1 MAEMLNTIRGAL
13 TLNIPS
19 LVRFRDRA
27 DVFRN
32 GILILVLVALVMG
45 VVSFGVDFVGGL
57 LTPPERELDLIQQ
70 NLERQFQFMPP
81 GTPDQFRR
89 EFLSNFEAGL
99 DIGRRVAAL
108 PTRLPRP
115 VGQFFQALGGWAGRP
130 LGMLGGFLAYAI
142 WVMLAAK
149 LLGGTGRLQE
159 FLGTAA
165 LSGLPYL
172 LLILEKVPCLGGLLG
187 LVAWIWSTLIWIAAT
202 AVVHG
207 WATPLATAEGG
218 VERYQVRWG
227 RAALAVILPALALIV
242 LGSLALIV
250 VVVLIVTASN

>member
-1 MAEMLNTIRGAL
+1 MTELFNSMRGAL

-19 LVRFRDRA
+19 LMRFRDSVNA
-27 DVFRN
+27 FRN
-32 GILILVLVALVMG
+32 GILILVVVALVMG
-45 VVSFGVDFVGGL
+45 VVSFAVNFVGGL
-57 LTPPERELDLIQQ
+57 LAPPEQELDRIQQ

-99 DIGRRVAAL
+99 DIGRSVAAL

-115 VGQFFQALGGWAGRP
+115 AVQFFQSLGGWAGRP
-130 LGMLGGFLAYAI
+130 LAMLGGFLAYGI

-165 LSGLPYL
+165 LSALPYL

-187 LVAWIWSTLIWIAAT
+187 VVAWLWSTLIWIAAT
-202 AVVHG
+202 AAAQG
-207 WATPLATAEGG
+207 WATPVTTAEGA

-227 RAALAVILPALALIV
+227 RAALAVILPALALAV
-242 LGSLALIV
+242 LVLLGVIILV
-250 VVVLIVTASN
+250 VVIATSRR